1 MIDPNSQFFAILTAT
16 GEAKQA
22 NADALGIPWK
32 LTELGVGDAN
42 GTDPIPDRSQ
52 TKLINE
58 KRRRPLNKLSID
70 PANPNILIAEQII
83 PADEGGWWIREIG
96 LYDADGALVAVANCA
111 PSYKPLMSQGSG
123 RTQVVRMN
131 FIVSSAA
138 NVVLKIDPGVVLATR
153 QYVDEST
160 TDAINK
166 QDVKQSVLVATT
178 GPIQLAGTQTIDGV
192 AVPLGA
198 RVLVKDQAQA
208 KDNGIYLTGDIWKR
222 TTDADS
228 NAKVTPGL
236 MVAVEQGT
244 LSADSLW
251 LLTTDSVIT
260 LGTTPLTFKNL
271 TQGLAPINSPALV
284 NPTANTP
291 ALMDD
296 SKAIATTE
304 FVRRAAGNYRTY
316 TEVPSSGVLGL
327 EAVGSLVILG
337 GTAPANVALPAANR
351 LKPGA
356 AIHFRNVD
364 AIPVT
369 LVCVE
374 SNFITPGNGVIQS
387 IAVPPGATLEL
398 VSNGLNTWSASGSAQ
413 LRYSSLFTAA
423 LSLEGYQKLPSGI
436 IRQWGSAISSGAGEA
451 NWTATLPIAFPN
463 ACVGAFIQGNGGATI
478 FSLFS
483 KGTNTITATA
493 MLSATGLPTANL
505 GGFFFAEGY

>member
-70 PANPNILIAEQII
+70 PANPNVLIAEQII

-131 FIVSSAA
+131 FIVSSAG
-138 NVVLKIDPGVVLATR
+138 NVVLKIDPSVVLATR

-178 GPIQLAGTQTIDGV
+178 GPIQLAGAQAIDGI

-198 RVLVKDQAQA
+198 RVLVKDQAQS
-208 KDNGIYLTGDIWKR
+208 KDNGIYLTADIWKR

-228 NAKVTPGL
+228 SAKVTPGL

-244 LSADSLW
+244 LSADTLW
-251 LLTTDSVIT
+251 LLATDGVIT
-260 LGTTPLTFKNL
+260 LGTTPLTFKSL

-291 ALMDD
+291 PQFTKDKTL
-296 SKAIATTE
+296 ATTE
-304 FVRRAAGNYRTY
+304 YVQKALGNYSGGRDEPGTGLTLPLSDIGGFVSLTAGGSQTVALPLLENVPDGGTVTIHNPTGQNKIVTINGGNRISPDGQIY
-316 TEVPSSGVLGL
+316 TIITMRPGDTGSFTKQAGVWRMHGTAALKYSGQFAASVGPFGHEMTPCGL
-327 EAVGSLVILG
+327 IKQWGSFTA
-337 GTAPANVALPAANR
+337 GTAPS
-351 LKPGA
+351 
-356 AIHFRNVD
+356 
-364 AIPVT
+364 T
-369 LVCVE
+369 
-374 SNFITPGNGVIQS
+374 
-387 IAVPPGATLEL
+387 
-398 VSNGLNTWSASGSAQ
+398 
-413 LRYSSLFTAA
+413 FTF
-423 LSLEGYQKLPSGI
+423 
-436 IRQWGSAISSGAGEA
+436 
-451 NWTATLPIAFPN
+451 PIAFTKGVFSVQVSASVAAN
-463 ACVGAFIQGNGGATI
+463 IGSATLTGI
-478 FSLFS
+478 P
-483 KGTNTITATA
+483 ITAVNNGVGVYVYA
-493 MLSATGLPTANL
+493 IG
-505 GGFFFAEGY
+505 E